1 MFLTGL
7 LEQLFL
13 PFLGTMSTEII
24 VTLILNMTN
33 RKEK

>member
-13 PFLGTMSTEII
+13 PFLGKMSTEII
-24 VTLILNMTN
+24 VTHDLNN
-33 RKEK
+33 RFKSN